1 MNHPHSPD
9 PDRRTVLKLAPVALA
24 GGLDV
29 FAGRVAADTPPVP
42 WVEPKLD
49 MKPAGA
55 AVPRFGHMVASAYHT
70 CKTCQSVEE
79 CKEWLAKAAGQKCNA
94 APEFC
99 LNNELL
105 AEFLFEPLMRK
116 DR

>member
-1 MNHPHSPD
+1 MSGDKKDLPED
-9 PDRRTVLKLAPVALA
+9 VKL
-24 GGLDV
+24 
-29 FAGRVAADTPPVP
+29 F
-42 WVEPKLD
+42 D
-49 MKPAGA
+49 MMEQLGMEPAGA
-55 AVPRFGHMVASAYHT
+55 PVPRFGHMVASAYHT

-79 CKEWLAKAAGQKCNA
+79 CKAWLAEAAGRKCNA

>member
-1 MNHPHSPD
+1 MSGDEKDVPED
-9 PDRRTVLKLAPVALA
+9 VKLF
-24 GGLDV
+24 DMM
-29 FAGRVAADTPPVP
+29 
-42 WVEPKLD
+42 EQLD